1 MRFELW
7 LLAVCCVGIGVR
19 PVVAVDAPLPREL
32 WTTSNIKGSPEP
44 PSPYRTEAIFPTLRF
59 DEPLEITAVPGAKQL
74 AIVERHGK
82 IFLIE
87 NQPDSRQKTLLIDVG
102 RPAYGLAFHPDFQRN
117 RKFYVTS
124 ILDPQKNTAEGTRVS
139 EFTFPVGS
147 QQADRASE
155 RVLIE
160 WPSGGHNGG
169 CLRFGPDGM
178 LYISTGD
185 GSGIA
190 DELQTGQD
198 LSDLLGS
205 MLRIDVDH
213 PQQGKTYAVPKDN
226 PFVGL
231 SGARSEIWS
240 YGHRQVWKFSFD
252 SPTGQLWAGEIGQDL
267 WEMIYLIQKGGNYG
281 WSVQEGSHP
290 FRPARK
296 LGPSPILKPIVE
308 HAHVDFRSITGGY
321 VYHGQRLPELRDAYI
336 YGDFDTGKVWSLRYV
351 DGKVAEHRELVDTSL
366 RVIAFA
372 QDATGEVFILDFAG
386 GIHRLVKAP
395 PPSADAPKFPR
406 LLSQTGLFSSTRDH
420 KPAKGLLPYTVNSP
434 LWSDGA
440 AKDRFLALPGNS
452 QIEFDAVVYPQP
464 PPGAPAG
471 WRFPDGTVLVKTFSL
486 ELEAGNPQSQRRLE
500 TRVLHRELVPGNDD
514 EYGAQVWHGYTFV
527 WNDEQ
532 TDAELLESKG
542 LDRVYEIK
550 DAQAPGGKRQQTW
563 HFPSRAECTLC
574 HTMSAKYVLGID
586 TLQMNKQH
594 NYGSFAGNQ
603 LDVMNRMGMFTK
615 PLPKPVAELPKL
627 VNPKEATAKT
637 DDRARSYLHANC
649 AHCHRKWGGGNAEF
663 HLLAVH
669 PLAETGTVN
678 VRPGQG
684 NFGLAD
690 ARYITPGKPEQSLIA
705 FRMNKTG
712 LGRMPHV
719 GSNEVDREA
728 VKLIEEWIRELK

>member
-1 MRFELW
+1 MRFESCS
-7 LLAVCCVGIGVR
+7 LAVCCV
-19 PVVAVDAPLPREL
+19 VAWTSLAVAAETLLPREQ

-44 PSPYRTEAIFPTLRF
+44 PSPYRTEAIFPKVRF

-74 AIVERHGK
+74 AVLERRGK
-82 IFLIE
+82 IFLVE
-87 NQPDSRQKTLLIDVG
+87 NQGAASEKKLFLEVG
-102 RPAYGLAFHPDFQRN
+102 RSAYGLAFHPDFQRN

-124 ILDPQKNTAEGTRVS
+124 ILNTQETTPKGTRVS
-139 EFTFPVGS
+139 EYMWPAGATE
-147 QQADRASE
+147 ADPKSE
-155 RVLIE
+155 RVIIE
-160 WPSGGHNGG
+160 WPNGGHNGG

-198 LSDLLGS
+198 LTDLLGS

-213 PQQGKTYAVPKDN
+213 PDKSGKYSVPSDN
-226 PFVGL
+226 PFVGMAN
-231 SGARSEIWS
+231 ARPEIWS
-240 YGHRQVWKFSFD
+240 YGHRQVWKFGFD
-252 SPTGQLWAGEIGQDL
+252 PPTGQLWAGEIGQDL

-281 WSVQEGSHP
+281 WSVQEGTHS

-296 LGPSPILKPIVE
+296 LGPTPILKPIVE

-321 VYHGQRLPELRDAYI
+321 VYHGQRLPELKDAYV

-351 DGKVAEHRELVDTSL
+351 DGRLTEHRELVDTSL

-372 QDATGEVFILDFAG
+372 QDAAGEIYILDFAG
-386 GIHRLVKAP
+386 GIHQLVKAP
-395 PPSADAPKFPR
+395 PPSADAPKFPQ
-406 LLSQTGLFSSTRDH
+406 LLSQTGVFESTRDH
-420 KPAKGLLPYTVNSP
+420 KPARGLFPYTVNSP

-440 AKDRFLALPGNS
+440 AKTRYLALPGDS
-452 QIEFDAVVYPQP
+452 QIEFDVVVYPQP

-486 ELEAGNPQSQRRLE
+486 DLEAGNPKSERRLE
-500 TRVLHRELVPGNDD
+500 TRILHRELVPGNDD
-514 EYGAQVWHGYTFV
+514 EYGAQVWHGYTYV

-532 TDAELLESKG
+532 TDATLLDAKG
-542 LDRVYEIK
+542 LDRTFEIK
-550 DAQAPGGKRQQTW
+550 DSQAPGGKRQQTW

-586 TLQMNKQH
+586 TLQMNKSH
-594 NYGSFAGNQ
+594 NYGSFAANQ

-615 PLPKPVAELPKL
+615 PLPKPAAELPKL
-627 VNPKEATAKT
+627 ANPQDATAT
-637 DDRARSYLHANC
+637 VDSRARSYLHGNC

-669 PLAETGTVN
+669 PLSETGTVN
-678 VRPGQG
+678 VKPGQG
-684 NFGLAD
+684 NFGLED
-690 ARYITPGKPEQSLIA
+690 ARYIAPGKPEQSLVA

-719 GSNEVDREA
+719 GSNVVDRDA
-728 VKLIEEWIRELK
+728 VKLVEQWIRELK